1 LIGPAGEQVGILP
14 TREALDRARELGLDL
29 VEVSPNSR
37 PPVCR
42 IMDFGKYKYEL
53 SKKDKVAKKKQHTFQ
68 MKEMRFRPKIDD
80 HDFTFKTKH
89 IREFLES
96 GSKVKAMVLFRGR
109 EMAHI
114 EFGRDLMERV
124 IKELADVAAIDM
136 PAKLEGNS
144 LSAVLA
150 PKPEVIRKVQ
160 ASKAAAAKLAP
171 KAERKEEVEMASV
184 EDDDEGE
191 AENE

>member
-1 LIGPAGEQVGILP
+1 
-14 TREALDRARELGLDL
+14 
-29 VEVSPNSR
+29 
-37 PPVCR
+37 
-42 IMDFGKYKYEL
+42 MDFGKYKYEL

-171 KAERKEEVEMASV
+171 KAEKKEEVEMASV